1 MAKLANLLTMVELLN
16 TGKKYSIKELAEQL
30 EVSERTIREYKLFLE
45 EAGIYVDTLRGPYG
59 GYVLTQEVNFPKV
72 RFEKQDIEIINDVA
86 RFIKDEKI
94 KQKLDNLTNKIE
106 QNVLHD
112 ENECSKLLTDDK
124 QQNVYNIISKALKY
138 NFKVKIKYYNLQH
151 GESIRTIYPLGL
163 YLFEQEWWCS
173 SYWEEKDDM
182 RQFHLK
188 RILKAELLEEKFD
201 PKEINIKF

>member
-16 TGKKYSIKELAEQL
+16 TGKKYSIKELAERL

-45 EAGIYVDTLRGPYG
+45 EAGIYVDTIRGPYG
-59 GYVLTQEVNFPKV
+59 GYILTQEVNFPKV
-72 RFEKQDIEIINDVA
+72 RFVKQDIKII
-86 RFIKDEKI
+86 DEKI

-112 ENECSKLLTDDK
+112 ENECSKLSTDDK